1 MAIIKND
8 TQPFAKLPLK
18 LLCDNNIS
26 SGAKMVYAYMDS
38 RSSMPNGWNFFNND
52 IKKFLGIKKRDTIAK
67 YLREL
72 IESNWIERKRNNTTK
87 GYDYI
92 VYTDNLH
99 NNQTRYKEI
108 EERSKPSSQALYLV
122 CQNLLKDYRF
132 SMPLNRLDLALPAH
146 EHISIRVDENGYFY
160 DLAGEVKFT
169 DKNSRF
175 VWAYLWQD
183 RFNELMNEIKQNRR

>member
-1 MAIIKND
+1 MAIYKND
-8 TQPFAKLPLK
+8 TQPFAKIPLK
-18 LLCDNNIS
+18 LLSNNDIS

-38 RSSMPNGWNFFNND
+38 RSAMQDWNFFNND
-52 IKKFLGIKKRDTIAK
+52 IKKVLGIGSDDTIAK
-67 YLREL
+67 YLKELREN
-72 IESNWIERKRNNTTK
+72 NWIERKRNNTTK

-122 CQNLLKDYRF
+122 CQNLLDGYQF
-132 SMPLNRLDLALPAH
+132 SMPMNKLDLTLPAH
-146 EHISIRVDENGYFY
+146 EHIVISVDENGYFY
-160 DLAGEVKFT
+160 DLAGDIKFT

>member
-1 MAIIKND
+1 MAIYKND
-8 TQPFAKLPLK
+8 TQPYAKIPIK
-18 LLCDNNIS
+18 LLADNDIS

-38 RSSMPNGWNFFNND
+38 RSNMNDWNFFNND
-52 IKKFLGIKKRDTIAK
+52 IKKVLGIGSDDTIAK

-72 IESNWIERKRNNTTK
+72 RESNWIERKRNNTTK